1 VSTDTTQTTPRPGT
15 TTQAQPDDAPAVTPA
30 GETGG
35 ALTFEKHLRSD
46 RTSAQ
51 RRDEIMAA
59 PGFGKFFTDHMVTA
73 TWSAD
78 RGWHS
83 GRVEPY
89 GPIPMDPASAVLH
102 YAQEIFEGLKAYRH
116 EDGSVWAFRPEANAA
131 RLQRSARRLALPE
144 LPAEDFV
151 GAVRELVATDVDWV
165 PSGHEQSLY
174 LRPFMY
180 ASEAFLGVRPANE
193 VRFVVIACPVGAYF
207 SGGIKPVSI
216 WLSQNY
222 TRAAVGGMGAAKTG
236 GNYAASLAAQLEAGE
251 HGCDQVV
258 FLDAVE
264 RRWVEELGGMN
275 LYLVYRD
282 GRLVTPELTGTI
294 LEGVTRDSILTL
306 ASEHG
311 LTVEERKVDIAEW
324 RDGVLGGEI
333 TEVFACGTAAV
344 VTPVGRLVWDGGEA
358 VTPVAAGGD
367 GSGDQI
373 GPVAG
378 RIRTALLD
386 VQYGRAEDT
395 HRWMHRLV

>member
-1 VSTDTTQTTPRPGT
+1 MSLLFEVRPHPSPRTEPER
-15 TTQAQPDDAPAVTPA
+15 QAI
-30 GETGG
+30 
-35 ALTFEKHLRSD
+35 L
-46 RTSAQ
+46 
-51 RRDEIMAA
+51 AA
-59 PGFGKFFTDHMVTA
+59 PGFGVHFTDHMAVA
-73 TWSAD
+73 TWTAAD
-78 RGWHS
+78 GWHDS
-83 GRVEPY
+83 AVVPY
-89 GPIPMDPASAVLH
+89 GPFSLDPATAVLH
-102 YAQEIFEGLKAYRH
+102 YAQEVFEGLKAYRH
-116 EDGSVWAFRPEANAA
+116 ADGSVWLFRPDQNAA
-131 RLQRSARRLALPE
+131 RMIRSSARLALPE
-144 LPAEDFV
+144 LPAEDFM
-151 GAVRELVATDVDWV
+151 ASLDALIAADAAWV
-165 PSGHEQSLY
+165 PSAAEQSLY

-193 VRFVVIACPVGAYF
+193 VRFVVIASPVGAYF

-216 WLSQNY
+216 WLSENY
-222 TRAAVGGMGAAKTG
+222 TRAAIGGMGAAKTG

-306 ASEHG
+306 AGEHG
-311 LTVEERKVDIAEW
+311 LTVEERRVDIAEW
-324 RDGVLGGEI
+324 RDGVGSGEI

-358 VTPVAAGGD
+358 VTPATADADNGGD
-367 GSGDQI
+367 PI

-378 RIRTALLD
+378 RIRDALLD

-395 HRWMHRLV
+395 HGWMRRLA